1 MRTLVAAGADPLATT
16 DDETT
21 ALVAAAGYA
30 YAIDADTHPES
41 NAVGA
46 ATLIIELGVDVNA
59 ANKVGETAIH
69 AIAYTGWDRVG
80 QLLLDNGADVD
91 AQNIVGWTPLAIASG
106 YFDLTT
112 MTKTVHKSTM
122 ALLEQYGAAPTPP
135 AHEQKRLRY

>member
-1 MRTLVAAGADPLATT
+1 MRALVAAGADPSATT
-16 DDETT
+16 DDEST

-30 YAIDADTHPES
+30 YAIGEDTHPES
-41 NAVGA
+41 DAVGA

-106 YFDLTT
+106 YFDLKVRET
-112 MTKTVHKSTM
+112 
-122 ALLEQYGAAPTPP
+122 
-135 AHEQKRLRY
+135 